1 MKYLQIITVVI
12 SCLIGLPVTAQTR
25 DKDERKEEQE
35 EKRATNRNKVDYTV
49 FRRQIL
55 TLPEF
60 DAEKKKL
67 AELRKQTGGAPKIY
81 AVVDSLNEAD
91 DSKMLTGYIVT
102 SLGDNTANVYEISF
116 DRVQKKIVKV
126 KPTGE
131 KLEAESTEVIERRDK
146 NAKQAPK
153 KKKKDDEDEDDSEG
167 EDEPEEKPERRKQK
181 DEDD

>member
-1 MKYLQIITVVI
+1 MKNFRIIAVVI
-12 SCLIGLPVTAQTR
+12 SCLIGLPVIAQTR

-55 TLPEF
+55 TLPEY

-67 AELRKQTGGAPKIY
+67 AELRKQTGGVPKIY

-91 DSKMLTGYIVT
+91 DSKVLTGYIVT
-102 SLGDNTANVYEISF
+102 TLGDNTANVYEISF

-126 KPTGE
+126 KLTGE
-131 KLEAESTEVIERRDK
+131 KLEVENTEIIERRDK
-146 NAKQAPK
+146 NAKKTGK
-153 KKKKDDEDEDDSEG
+153 KKTGDEDEDDSEG
-167 EDEPEEKPERRKQK
+167 DDEPEEKPERRKQK